1 MLSKELALFGFKKMK
16 NSDAKEQCPCQ
27 TSQGLFMHSR
37 QVSLIVA
44 SLLLLSFFLFMGGYF
59 LGQKNAV
66 MAFSNKIDR
75 ESFGDQIYS
84 SMCSLCDNGD
94 VEGEDEQEDEADSGA
109 DAQLIKRNADQE
121 SIIALEA
128 PPQIKDVV
136 AVNQVEGLSNEP
148 QEAQDSNDAEDQ
160 DAQSAQY
167 FAQLAG
173 FGTARAAHQ
182 FAQKLA
188 RKEVLVVVKERQ
200 SRSARGKFV
209 SWYQVVTEKFED
221 KNELKKLVAR
231 LQSEEK
237 LKGVNIVT
245 C

>member
-1 MLSKELALFGFKKMK
+1 MFGFKNIK
-16 NSDAKEQCPCQ
+16 NSDANQECPCQ
-27 TSQGLFMHSR
+27 TTQGLFMHSR

-66 MAFSNKIDR
+66 RAFSNKIDQ

-94 VEGEDEQEDEADSGA
+94 VEDGDSQDGENDGTDSGA
-109 DAQLIKRNADQE
+109 QTQAIKQDVDQE
-121 SIIALEA
+121 AVVA
-128 PPQIKDVV
+128 PEIQPEIQTDVV
-136 AVNQVEGLSNEP
+136 AVNQVEKLNNES
-148 QEAQDSNDAEDQ
+148 QESNDIEDQ

-173 FGTARAAHQ
+173 FGTARAAHL

-188 RKEVLVVVKERQ
+188 RKEVSVVVKERQ

-221 KNELKKLVAR
+221 KDELKKLVAR